1 MELEQ
6 AMSMNL
12 QEKTWPQ
19 VEEYLKQ
26 KKHIIIPVGSTEQ
39 HGPTGLIGIDYMSAW
54 EIAQAVGEKT
64 QTLVAPPLC
73 FGMAVHHMAFPGT
86 ITLSPMTYVQV
97 ITEIIQSLA
106 RHGFNQFSFINGHG
120 GNIAPLTTAFCQAKQ
135 NNETYDIRL
144 FNWWHLSEVTAYE
157 NKVFGDQNGFHATC
171 GEVSVTMFTHPE
183 AYKNIPTMDFKPTPE
198 RPHWPMAPEE
208 FRQVFTDGRMGS
220 NPNLASAKHGEVL
233 FKIAVD
239 SICQKME

>member
-1 MELEQ
+1 
-6 AMSMNL
+6 MSMNL

-19 VEEYLKQ
+19 VEEYLKH

-39 HGPTGLIGIDYMSAW
+39 HGPTGLIGIDYMSSWA
-54 EIAQAVGEKT
+54 IAKAVGERT

-86 ITLSPMTYVQV
+86 ITLSPLTYVQV

-106 RHGFNQFSFINGHG
+106 RHGFTQFSFINGHG

-135 NNETYDIRL
+135 SQETYNIKL

-157 NKVFGDQNGFHATC
+157 NKVFGNDNGFHATC
-171 GEVSVTMFTHPE
+171 GEISLTMFTHSE
-183 AYKNIPTMDFKPTPE
+183 AYKNIPPTKFEPTPE

-208 FRQVFTDGRMGS
+208 YRQTFPDGRMGS
-220 NPNLASAKHGEVL
+220 NPNLASAQHGEVL
-233 FKIAVD
+233 FKLAVD

>member
-19 VEEYLKQ
+19 IEEYLKQ

-54 EIAQAVGEKT
+54 EIAKAVGEKT

-86 ITLSPMTYVQV
+86 ITLSPLTYIQV

-106 RHGFNQFSFINGHG
+106 RHGFNRFSFINGHG

-183 AYKNIPTMDFKPTPE
+183 AYKNIPPMDFKPTQD
-198 RPHWPMAPEE
+198 RPRWPMAPEE
-208 FRQVFTDGRMGS
+208 FRQVFPDGRMGS

-233 FKIAVD
+233 FKLAVD

>member
-12 QEKTWPQ
+12 QEKPWPQ
-19 VEEYLKQ
+19 IEDYLKH

-54 EIAQAVGEKT
+54 EIAKAVGEKT

-86 ITLSPMTYVQV
+86 ITLSPLTYVQV

-106 RHGFNQFSFINGHG
+106 RHGFNRFSFINGHG

-183 AYKNIPTMDFKPTPE
+183 AYKDIPPMDLKPTPD

-233 FKIAVD
+233 FKLAVD